1 MQPVGEMLPTIY
13 RKLVGEAVDE
23 ESLLVALWPVAVGPK
38 VAERTRAVRLYRR
51 TLVVETASPEW
62 RRQLSS
68 MTWEIVAKLNAAAG
82 KEVVTDLQFQV
93 ARRPPARAATAAGL
107 TRDEADA
114 IGDPHLRRLYRQS
127 RQRRKEK

>member
-93 ARRPPARAATAAGL
+93 ARRPPARATTAAGL

>member
-1 MQPVGEMLPTIY
+1 MQPVGELLPTIY
-13 RKLVGEAVDE
+13 RKLVREAVDE
-23 ESLLVALWPVAVGPK
+23 QSLLVALWPVVVGPK
-38 VAERTRAVRLYRR
+38 VAERTRAVRLYRQ
-51 TLVVETASPEW
+51 TLVVEAASPEW

-68 MTWEIVAKLNAAAG
+68 MTWEIVAKLNAATG
-82 KEVVTDLQFQV
+82 KEVVTDVQFQV

-114 IGDPHLRRLYRQS
+114 IADPHLRRLYRQS